1 MPKLLLILQEPKG
14 ISTRAAERILLTVNL
29 VVKWTPSGKMIN
41 EIWIEFLLN
50 IFFPNSATCSLLLLD
65 LYGIQCDENT
75 IKQMIEERDY
85 GLGQLMVNYDIRKT
99 GIMFPIRGENDMCE
113 EMAKMSQYPQ
123 ALKMMQEYNITASCP
138 MQKAC
143 GVMYVIVSSSVT
155 TLMNAFPPF
164 SFQTRMCVPENG
176 RLNVTS
182 LKDKFNFLSGQ
193 YTGKITFTCDCG
205 KSCFDFD
212 VKFKR
217 GK

>member
-1 MPKLLLILQEPKG
+1 MVM
-14 ISTRAAERILLTVNL
+14 S
-29 VVKWTPSGKMIN
+29 S
-41 EIWIEFLLN
+41 EF
-50 IFFPNSATCSLLLLD
+50 FFS
-65 LYGIQCDENT
+65 Q
-75 IKQMIEERDY
+75 
-85 GLGQLMVNYDIRKT
+85 VNYDIRKT

-138 MQKAC
+138 MQK
-143 GVMYVIVSSSVT
+143 
-155 TLMNAFPPF
+155 
-164 SFQTRMCVPENG
+164 TRMCVPENG

>member
-1 MPKLLLILQEPKG
+1 
-14 ISTRAAERILLTVNL
+14 
-29 VVKWTPSGKMIN
+29 MIGYDSY
-41 EIWIEFLLN
+41 
-50 IFFPNSATCSLLLLD
+50 SATALKTTIAVLFVCGYLFIFS
-65 LYGIQCDENT
+65 YACDGYKVT
-75 IKQMIEERDY
+75 IKKLEECEKGKNVFVLHDANAVLSKECLASAV
-85 GLGQLMVNYDIRKT
+85 GCVDITKGFKNCKVNYDIRKT

-138 MQKAC
+138 MQK
-143 GVMYVIVSSSVT
+143 
-155 TLMNAFPPF
+155 
-164 SFQTRMCVPENG
+164 TRMCVPENG